1 MENSYLPYRYYTS
14 VGIYQGYNSDSRQ
27 HFVLVRS
34 SQENLCENEKR
45 YHIVSLDE
53 FQFMIWYACH
63 GEIISED
70 DMYEIASKMWE
81 KADGHKKPL
90 LRCVHE
96 LEELQLLSMKE
107 SATKEE
113 CMLNLVQSIQPF
125 QQSLSM
131 CHNFKSFASYML
143 KRVKVFLGTVFAS
156 EQQRS
161 IMRYLQNHPFA
172 TLRNYFLEYFIM
184 RSQQNYTEFLCDVN
198 VLLCKGY
205 IIPIGWSASTL
216 Q

>member
-1 MENSYLPYRYYTS
+1 
-14 VGIYQGYNSDSRQ
+14 
-27 HFVLVRS
+27 
-34 SQENLCENEKR
+34 
-45 YHIVSLDE
+45 
-53 FQFMIWYACH
+53 MIWYACH

-184 RSQQNYTEFLCDVN
+184 RSQQDYTEFLCDGVGSP
-198 VLLCKGY
+198 LGWLCTKMKLTAPHKKSLIKTSLGLRMDK
-205 IIPIGWSASTL
+205 STAP
-216 Q
+216 

>member
-90 LRCVHE
+90 LRCIHE

-143 KRVKVFLGTVFAS
+143 KRAKSFSVPFLHQNSNAQLCVIC
-156 EQQRS
+156 R
-161 IMRYLQNHPFA
+161 IIRLQHSGIIFWNI
-172 TLRNYFLEYFIM
+172 L
-184 RSQQNYTEFLCDVN
+184 LCD
-198 VLLCKGY
+198 LSK
-205 IIPIGWSASTL
+205 IIQNFFVMLMFSYVKAT
-216 Q
+216 